1 MIYKEL
7 NIKGY
12 ADKYSDNFKWRVCA
26 YDGKKTIEIGRGTS
40 PTIKK
45 AKKDSSIIYNEFSSN
60 NIIEVRKPALSFIS
74 KFDRTIEDEMRD
86 LKKIVLELADEK
98 QKEFLN
104 RFNV

>member
-1 MIYKEL
+1 M
-7 NIKGY
+7 
-12 ADKYSDNFKWRVCA
+12 F
-26 YDGKKTIEIGRGTS
+26 
-40 PTIKK
+40 
-45 AKKDSSIIYNEFSSN
+45 IYNEFSSN

-104 RFNV
+104 RFNL

>member
-7 NIKGY
+7 VIKCY
-12 ADKYSDNFKWRVCA
+12 ANKYSDNFKWGVYA

-40 PTIKK
+40 ATIKK

-60 NIIEVRKPALSFIS
+60 NTIEVRKPAISFIS

-86 LKKIVLELADEK
+86 LKRIVLELADEK

-104 RFNV
+104 RFDV